1 MVNSYHQKT
10 FIILKSNDASK
21 SNFTILQ
28 YKKNTARGNHKY
40 STERV

>member
-28 YKKNTARGNHKY
+28 YKKNIGRGNHKY